1 MFRGRGKYASA
12 LSAQAWRVSELGGVG
27 ASGRRR
33 LVSGT
38 AAPRPLP
45 EAGAPLSGSCVGHSG
60 AGRVAAMG
68 GGTGAGER
76 WTSWNWGGGPS
87 VGDGV
92 AKLGTARLTFCAGS
106 CPFVCP
112 AAVPRAG
119 ASCEGSGPRPP
130 DTMSVGFIGAGQLA
144 FALAKGFTAAGRR

>member
-1 MFRGRGKYASA
+1 M
-12 LSAQAWRVSELGGVG
+12 
-27 ASGRRR
+27 
-33 LVSGT
+33 
-38 AAPRPLP
+38 
-45 EAGAPLSGSCVGHSG
+45 
-60 AGRVAAMG
+60 
-68 GGTGAGER
+68 
-76 WTSWNWGGGPS
+76 GGGPS